1 MLNKILLSLGLDN
14 WALNWLTD
22 PNVAIYAIIFVALW
36 QYLGYHVLIQFTG
49 VQNIPSDIYEA
60 AKIDG
65 AEGLKADW
73 LITLPLVMPVFKI
86 SIVLA
91 VIGSLKAF
99 DTIIVMTGGGP
110 ANSTD
115 VISTYMYNLSFQS
128 YKYGYGSAISAVLVV
143 LCLVFTILIN
153 LIFKRAEKSVS

>member
-1 MLNKILLSLGLDN
+1 
-14 WALNWLTD
+14 
-22 PNVAIYAIIFVALW
+22 
-36 QYLGYHVLIQFTG
+36 
-49 VQNIPSDIYEA
+49 
-60 AKIDG
+60 
-65 AEGLKADW
+65 
-73 LITLPLVMPVFKI
+73 
-86 SIVLA
+86 
-91 VIGSLKAF
+91 
-99 DTIIVMTGGGP
+99 MTGGGP